1 MVLKIGS
8 IGLISLAILPAIF
21 LMTLKIMGSSSDL
34 TVLLFRL
41 LIAEGV
47 SLIIA
52 LILVLQLKGK
62 AKVPIPQ
69 T

>member
-1 MVLKIGS
+1 MVLKVGS

-21 LMTLKIMGSSSDL
+21 LLTLRIMGFSSDPL
-34 TVLLFRL
+34 TLLFRL
-41 LIAEGV
+41 VIAEGV
-47 SLIIA
+47 SLLLA
-52 LILVLQLKGK
+52 LVLVLQLRGK

>member
-1 MVLKIGS
+1 MVLKISS

-21 LMTLKIMGSSSDL
+21 LLTLRIMGSSSDL

-41 LIAEGV
+41 IIAEAI
-47 SLIIA
+47 SLLLA
-52 LILVLQLKGK
+52 LVLVLQLKGK
-62 AKVPIPQ
+62 TKVPIPQ